1 MNFSEKLSRNLV
13 RNMFKKTLGQLTTYQ
28 TVCLFLGGW
37 LTLFSQSTPAQA
49 QIHNRRVM
57 LAQARVWEVVP
68 PPPNLSPIPQ
78 SPQPIIIPQVQQTQP
93 LQWNAPNQNTQRYQ
107 STRSTSYNQ
116 NSELYLV
123 YVDNN
128 SNQLQRVRQI
138 EPTAYLRQYNGR
150 SVIQS
155 GSFSKQSNAQLR
167 VRELELNG
175 ISGAQVV
182 RSANGQVVGY
192 SSNGGNSRQREN
204 PRSYYVTIP
213 ASSQQL
219 NAIAN
224 QIRQNTGRY
233 DIVLERQQPRG
244 PHVAVGPF
252 NQRAD
257 AEQWNSYLRKLGLG
271 NARVYYGR

>member
-1 MNFSEKLSRNLV
+1 
-13 RNMFKKTLGQLTTYQ
+13 MFRQILGQLTTYQ
-28 TVCLFLGGW
+28 TVYLFLGG
-37 LTLFSQSTPAQA
+37 LLISHSTPVQA
-49 QIHNRRVM
+49 QIHNSGVM
-57 LAQARVWEVVP
+57 LAQAKVWEVVP

-78 SPQPIIIPQVQQTQP
+78 SPQTIIIPQVQQTQP
-93 LQWNAPNQNTQRYQ
+93 LQWTAPNQNTRRYQ
-107 STRSTSYNQ
+107 SVRANSYNQ
-116 NSELYLV
+116 KSELYLV

-128 SNQLQRVRQI
+128 YQQLRRVRQI
-138 EPTAYLRQYNGR
+138 EPSAYVRQYNGR

-155 GSFSKQSNAQLR
+155 GSFSKQSNAELR
-167 VRELELNG
+167 VRELQSNG
-175 ISGAQVV
+175 ISGVQVV
-182 RSANGQVVGY
+182 RAGNGQAVGY
-192 SSNGGNSRQREN
+192 FPGGGNSRQREN
-204 PRSYYVTIP
+204 PRYYYVTIP

-219 NAIAN
+219 SAIAN

-252 NQRAD
+252 TQRAD